1 MMATPGSSSN
11 TPAMASQPSAAAVR
25 GTAPR

>member
-1 MMATPGSSSN
+1 MMATPGSSNS
-11 TPAMASQPSAAAVR
+11 PAMASQPSAAAVR